1 MLSEVLRE
9 REAQVKYKKK
19 RQDMVKCQ
27 DDKYFKRQ
35 QEVWHL
41 TLDHLWLFYCC
52 VFLIVCI
59 GS

>member
-1 MLSEVLRE
+1 MYCVHVQGALMLSEVLRE

-35 QEVWHL
+35 QEVWHW
-41 TLDHLWLFYCC
+41 T
-52 VFLIVCI
+52 
-59 GS
+59 